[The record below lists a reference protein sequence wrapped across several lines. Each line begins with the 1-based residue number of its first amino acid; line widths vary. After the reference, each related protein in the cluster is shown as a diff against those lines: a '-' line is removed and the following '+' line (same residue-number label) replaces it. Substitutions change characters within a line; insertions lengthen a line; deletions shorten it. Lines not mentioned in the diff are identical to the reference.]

1 MIARMG
7 KASGEDSGTKLLKP
21 LGAIFPFLMCQIWT
35 SFWPPLRPAE
45 APEMELQILEVTS
58 KEGPLGP
65 GIYHP
70 PAWRTRAEG
79 FSEKSCRT
87 DTDSHRL
94 ENVHPQTTQEPKGPP
109 RTA

>member
-1 MIARMG
+1 MG
-7 KASGEDSGTKLLKP
+7 RASGEGSGSKLQKP
-21 LGAIFPFLMCQIWT
+21 MSVIVPFWRPRIWRP
-35 SFWPPLRPAE
+35 FWPPLRPAE
-45 APEMELQILEVTS
+45 APEMELQILEVAS

-79 FSEKSCRT
+79 FSKKSCRT
-87 DTDSHRL
+87 DTAAHRL